1 MPTKKFKATV
11 VSTPGSQKCLG
22 QHKSPGKGRP
32 KKTVEKDSRRGRYKA
47 HYDHRQLEDALL
59 EVRNGNM
66 SERAASKAFGV
77 PRSTLKDRI
86 GEKVTRQSGKWQ
98 AALQSS
104 ARTKESS
111 LRKGC

>member
-1 MPTKKFKATV
+1 MLTKIFKATV
-11 VSTPGSQKCLG
+11 VLTPGSQNCPC
-22 QHKSPGKGRP
+22 QHKSSGKGRP
-32 KKTVEKDSRRGRYKA
+32 KRPVQKNSQRGTYKA
-47 HYDHRQLEDALL
+47 HYDHRQLGDALL

-86 GEKVTRQSGKWQ
+86 SEKVTRQGQ

-104 ARTKESS
+104 ARTKKSS